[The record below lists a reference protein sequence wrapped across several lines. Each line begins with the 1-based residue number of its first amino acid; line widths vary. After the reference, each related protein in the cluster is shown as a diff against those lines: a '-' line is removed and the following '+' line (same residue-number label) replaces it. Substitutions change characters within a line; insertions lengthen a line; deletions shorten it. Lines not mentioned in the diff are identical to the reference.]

1 MIHDIVDKIRKKLK
15 IKKVGH
21 TGTLDPF
28 AQGILLILTNES
40 TKQQS
45 KFMNLDKTYLAVLK
59 LGQISNTYD
68 IDGKIENIKYEEIKK
83 EKIEKILKKFIGNT
97 KQKPPIYSAI
107 KIKGKKAYELARKGK
122 NIKLKKRK
130 IKIYDIKLLKYKWP
144 YLELKIKCAKG
155 TYIRSLANDIGKKL
169 KCGEEILKL
178 KIL

>member
-1 MIHDIVDKIRKKLK
+1 MILNIYKPKGLTSHDIVDKIRKKLK

-68 IDGKIENIKYEEIKK
+68 IDGKIEDIKCKEIKK
-83 EKIEKILKKFIGNT
+83 EKIEKILKKFIGNI
-97 KQKPPIYSAI
+97 KQRPPIYSAI
-107 KIKGKKAYELARKGK
+107 KIKGKKAYELARKGENVK
-122 NIKLKKRK
+122 
-130 IKIYDIKLLKYKWP
+130 
-144 YLELKIKCAKG
+144 
-155 TYIRSLANDIGKKL
+155 
-169 KCGEEILKL
+169 
-178 KIL
+178 